1 MLPLLLHVMG
11 RFLSLGMFFRANQS
25 SIAQKP
31 IILDGILRKRFDSLT
46 SVVPGFCAHTI
57 QKASKTTDEQA
68 PRSLPTDTQKTRTS
82 LFRETIAS
90 TLSDM
95 LKDSALTRLGIAV
108 RVLHSDQQS
117 AITLGS
123 APNPTTHFP

>member
-31 IILDGILRKRFDSLT
+31 IILDGTLRKRFDSLT

-90 TLSDM
+90 TLSD
-95 LKDSALTRLGIAV
+95 SALTRLGIAV

-123 APNPTTHFP
+123 ARNPTTHFP

>member
-11 RFLSLGMFFRANQS
+11 RFLSLGMSFRANQS

-31 IILDGILRKRFDSLT
+31 IILDGTLRKRFDSLT

-82 LFRETIAS
+82 LFCETIAS
-90 TLSDM
+90 TLSDCI
-95 LKDSALTRLGIAV
+95 LTRLHRLGIAV

>member
-11 RFLSLGMFFRANQS
+11 RFLSLGMSFRANQS

-31 IILDGILRKRFDSLT
+31 IILDGTLRKRFDSLT
-46 SVVPGFCAHTI
+46 LVVPGFCAHTI
-57 QKASKTTDEQA
+57 QKASTTTDEQA
-68 PRSLPTDTQKTRTS
+68 PRSLPADTQKTRTS

-90 TLSDM
+90 TLSD
-95 LKDSALTRLGIAV
+95 SALTWLGIAV

>member
-31 IILDGILRKRFDSLT
+31 IILDGTLRKRFDSLT

-57 QKASKTTDEQA
+57 QKASTTTDEQA
-68 PRSLPTDTQKTRTS
+68 PRSLPADTQKTRTS

-90 TLSDM
+90 TLS
-95 LKDSALTRLGIAV
+95 DSALTRLGIAV